1 MSRSLLLRCKALIC
15 YTSYVILG
23 LWEGPMRRRDVIT
36 LLGSAS
42 VVCPRATSAQQ
53 PMAVIATSAEEA
65 ALVAKA
71 ATRTVPI
78 LFTVSRDPVNLGL
91 VASLAHPSGNVTG
104 INFLASELVA
114 KRLELLR
121 ELVPRASRV
130 AVLVN
135 PANATITLR
144 DVEPAARAMGL
155 SVQIL
160 NASTGREI
168 DAVFATLVSERVDA
182 LLLGDD
188 PFFNSR
194 RVQFANLAA
203 HYSIPMATSFREIA
217 EVGGLM
223 SYGAYILDAYRQ
235 VGIYAGR
242 ILKGAKPAD
251 LPVVQSSKFELVI
264 NAQTARSA
272 ALLGLIILTVV
283 LGPLWWQVPINDI
296 DFAAR
301 LAGPSWQ
308 HPFGTDDLGQ
318 DLFARLLYGGRISLA
333 VGLAAML
340 VAVIVGTI
348 TGALAG
354 ISRGSVDAA
363 LMWLTDLFL
372 SLPQLPLLLL
382 IIYLFRD
389 TLKALAGLEA
399 GVFILIVAVI
409 GGFRWMPVA
418 RLVRAQFLWLRE
430 KEFVEAA
437 RALGAS
443 TARQVVRNALGPV
456 IVAGTIEVASAII
469 AESTLSFLGRGFP
482 PDIPTWGRLLYDAKD
497 YLDISP
503 HWALLPGAAIF
514 LTVLTINFIGDG
526 LRDALDPRKVL

>member
-1 MSRSLLLRCKALIC
+1 MASHIERRKFLA
-15 YTSYVILG
+15 TLG
-23 LWEGPMRRRDVIT
+23 GAAAVWPLAAR
-36 LLGSAS
+36 
-42 VVCPRATSAQQ
+42 AQQ
-53 PMAVIATSAEEA
+53 PMMPVVGFLDPRSPDAVTDRLRAFRQGLKETGYVEGENVTIAYRFAENQIDRLHELAADLVRRQVAVIATSAEEA

-78 LFTVSRDPVNLGL
+78 LFTVSRDPVSLGL
-91 VASLAHPSGNVTG
+91 VASLAHPGGNVTG

-203 HYSIPMATSFREIA
+203 HYSIPSSFREIA

-223 SYGAYILDAYRQ
+223 SYGANILDAYRQ

-264 NAQTARSA
+264 NDQTARM
-272 ALLGLIILTVV
+272 LGLS
-283 LGPLWWQVPINDI
+283 VP
-296 DFAAR
+296 
-301 LAGPSWQ
+301 
-308 HPFGTDDLGQ
+308 
-318 DLFARLLYGGRISLA
+318 
-333 VGLAAML
+333 
-340 VAVIVGTI
+340 
-348 TGALAG
+348 
-354 ISRGSVDAA
+354 
-363 LMWLTDLFL
+363 
-372 SLPQLPLLLL
+372 
-382 IIYLFRD
+382 
-389 TLKALAGLEA
+389 
-399 GVFILIVAVI
+399 
-409 GGFRWMPVA
+409 
-418 RLVRAQFLWLRE
+418 
-430 KEFVEAA
+430 
-437 RALGAS
+437 
-443 TARQVVRNALGPV
+443 
-456 IVAGTIEVASAII
+456 
-469 AESTLSFLGRGFP
+469 STLLATA
-482 PDIPTWGRLLYDAKD
+482 DEVIE
-497 YLDISP
+497 
-503 HWALLPGAAIF
+503 
-514 LTVLTINFIGDG
+514 
-526 LRDALDPRKVL
+526 

>member
-1 MSRSLLLRCKALIC
+1 
-15 YTSYVILG
+15 
-23 LWEGPMRRRDVIT
+23 MRRRDVIT

-203 HYSIPMATSFREIA
+203 HYSIPMATS
-217 EVGGLM
+217 GLIH
-223 SYGAYILDAYRQ
+223 SGD
-235 VGIYAGR
+235 
-242 ILKGAKPAD
+242 
-251 LPVVQSSKFELVI
+251 S
-264 NAQTARSA
+264 QTARSSSSSRYESRHYRERH
-272 ALLGLIILTVV
+272 
-283 LGPLWWQVPINDI
+283 
-296 DFAAR
+296 AR
-301 LAGPSWQ
+301 RPPS
-308 HPFGTDDLGQ
+308 T
-318 DLFARLLYGGRISLA
+318 
-333 VGLAAML
+333 
-340 VAVIVGTI
+340 
-348 TGALAG
+348 
-354 ISRGSVDAA
+354 
-363 LMWLTDLFL
+363 
-372 SLPQLPLLLL
+372 
-382 IIYLFRD
+382 
-389 TLKALAGLEA
+389 
-399 GVFILIVAVI
+399 
-409 GGFRWMPVA
+409 
-418 RLVRAQFLWLRE
+418 
-430 KEFVEAA
+430 
-437 RALGAS
+437 
-443 TARQVVRNALGPV
+443 
-456 IVAGTIEVASAII
+456 
-469 AESTLSFLGRGFP
+469 
-482 PDIPTWGRLLYDAKD
+482 
-497 YLDISP
+497 
-503 HWALLPGAAIF
+503 
-514 LTVLTINFIGDG
+514 
-526 LRDALDPRKVL
+526 